1 MALLQSPFI
10 NFFIKFRTADRPFRL
25 RSSNGSGRCTTASS
39 KAHSALNQ
47 ECSDRARIHPAK
59 LQPVASSGVLR
70 PFRLA
75 AVSAGPVPAAGLNLG
90 CSFYQACSNQM
101 SL

>member
-1 MALLQSPFI
+1 MWLSITFLKFFKKSHIADQAVLQL
-10 NFFIKFRTADRPFRL
+10 RL
-25 RSSNGSGRCTTASS
+25 TYSGIYTTTIS

-47 ECSDRARIHPAK
+47 GCPDRTHILSAK